1 MKPYYDIPLDN
12 DNEWYRM
19 FDHTVDSDELVWH
32 RDHKTREIEVEYGH
46 GWGFQRD
53 NEMPFDINTHNKFT
67 IEAMVYHRLI
77 KGHTP
82 LVIKIKEQ
90 END

>member
-1 MKPYYDIPLDN
+1 MASYI
-12 DNEWYRM
+12 DNEWYRV
-19 FDHTVDSDELVWH
+19 FDHNLENDELVWH
-32 RDHKTREIEVEYGH
+32 RDRKTREIEVMCGD
-46 GWGFQRD
+46 GWEFQRD
-53 NEMPFDINTHNKFT
+53 NEIPFNINTSSKFT

-90 END
+90 DND